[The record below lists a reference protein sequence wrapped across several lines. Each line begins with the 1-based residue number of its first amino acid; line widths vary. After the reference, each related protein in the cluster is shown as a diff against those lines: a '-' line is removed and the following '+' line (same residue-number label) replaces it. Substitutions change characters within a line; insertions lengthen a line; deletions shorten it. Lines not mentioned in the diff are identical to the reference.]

1 MPLPFAFAMPAAPSI
16 IDPAPRRSRADIA
29 RRAAMLLQDG
39 WVVNLGIGIPSL
51 CADFVPEGVHVR
63 YQAENGV
70 LGYGEILPREQG
82 DPDLIDASGN
92 FMAQVPGMAFFD
104 SAESFAMI
112 RGGHIDATI
121 LGAMQVSA
129 RGDLANW
136 MLPQRGIGSIGGAMD
151 LAANTKRVIVAM
163 EHTTRNNEP
172 KIMNECTFP
181 LTAQRCVTEIITDI
195 CDITVTDNGL
205 VLTGTAPGWNP
216 DDVQRLTEP
225 ELTVSNVL
233 AAV

>member
-1 MPLPFAFAMPAAPSI
+1 MPQSSSTRP
-16 IDPAPRRSRADIA
+16 DPAPRRSRAEIA
-29 RRAAMLLQDG
+29 RRAALLLEDG

-51 CADFVPEGVHVR
+51 CADYVPDGVSVR

-70 LGYGEILPREQG
+70 LGYGEILPREDG

-129 RGDLANW
+129 GGDLANW
-136 MLPQRGIGSIGGAMD
+136 MLPKRGIGSIGGAMD
-151 LAANTKRVIVAM
+151 LAANTKRVVVAM
-163 EHTTRNNEP
+163 EHTTRDNRP
-172 KIMNECTFP
+172 KILNECSFP
-181 LTAQRCVTEIITDI
+181 LTAQGCVTEIITDI
-195 CDITVTDNGL
+195 ADISVTERGL
-205 VLTGTAPGWNP
+205 VLTGTADGWSAE
-216 DDVQRLTEP
+216 DVQRLTEP
-225 ELTVSNVL
+225 DLIREV
-233 AAV
+233 AGQ

>member
-1 MPLPFAFAMPAAPSI
+1 MCASDF
-16 IDPAPRRSRADIA
+16 IDPAPRRTRAEIA
-29 RRAAMLLQDG
+29 RRAASLLRDG

-51 CADFVPEGVHVR
+51 CADYVPEGVHVR

-70 LGYGEILPREQG
+70 LGYGEILPREEG

-92 FMAQVPGMAFFD
+92 FMAEVPGMAFFD

-129 RGDLANW
+129 CGDLANW

-163 EHTTRNNEP
+163 EHTTRDNMP
-172 KIMNECTFP
+172 KILDECEFP
-181 LTAQRCVTEIITDI
+181 LTAQRCVTTIITDI
-195 CDITVTDNGL
+195 ADIDVRTEGL
-205 VLTGTAPGWNP
+205 VLVGTAPGWSAV
-216 DDVQRLTEP
+216 DVQRLTGP
-225 ELTVSNVL
+225 ELVTG
-233 AAV
+233 

>member
-1 MPLPFAFAMPAAPSI
+1 
-16 IDPAPRRSRADIA
+16 
-29 RRAAMLLQDG
+29 MLRDG

-51 CADFVPEGVHVR
+51 CADYVPDGVHVR

-70 LGYGEILPREQG
+70 LGYGEILPRELG

-121 LGAMQVSA
+121 LGAMQVSGF
-129 RGDLANW
+129 GDLANW

-151 LAANTKRVIVAM
+151 LAANTKHVIVAM
-163 EHTTRNNEP
+163 EHTTRDNEP
-172 KIMNECTFP
+172 KILNECTFP
-181 LTAQRCVTEIITDI
+181 LTAQRCVTRIVTDI
-195 CDITVTDNGL
+195 ANITIRPEGM
-205 VLTGTAPGWNP
+205 VLDKTAPGWSP
-216 DDVQRLTEP
+216 ADVQRLTEP
-225 ELTVSNVL
+225 TLIDV
-233 AAV
+233 AVIR

>member
-1 MPLPFAFAMPAAPSI
+1 MPPSSTHP
-16 IDPAPRRSRADIA
+16 DPAPRRSRAEIA
-29 RRAAMLLQDG
+29 RRAALLLEDG

-51 CADFVPEGVHVR
+51 CADYVPDGVSVR

-70 LGYGEILPREQG
+70 LGYGEILPREDG

-129 RGDLANW
+129 GGDLANW
-136 MLPQRGIGSIGGAMD
+136 MLPKRGIGSIGGAMD
-151 LAANTKRVIVAM
+151 LAANTRRVVVAM
-163 EHTTRNNEP
+163 EHTTRDNSP
-172 KIMNECTFP
+172 KILNQCSFP
-181 LTAQRCVTEIITDI
+181 LTAQGCVTEIITDI
-195 CDITVTDNGL
+195 ADISVTERGL
-205 VLTGTAPGWNP
+205 VLTGTADGWSAE
-216 DDVQRLTEP
+216 DVQRLTEP
-225 ELTVSNVL
+225 DLICKV
-233 AAV
+233 AGQ

>member
-1 MPLPFAFAMPAAPSI
+1 MPAASDLT
-16 IDPAPRRSRADIA
+16 DPAPRRSRADIA

-70 LGYGEILPREQG
+70 LGYGEILPREDG

-129 RGDLANW
+129 HGDLANW

-163 EHTTRNNEP
+163 EHTTRNNDP

-195 CDITVTDNGL
+195 CDIAVTGNGL
-205 VLTGTAPGWNP
+205 ALTGTAPGWSAA
-216 DDVQRLTEP
+216 DVQRLTEP
-225 ELTVSNVL
+225 ELRVSSEL
-233 AAV
+233 ASA

>member
-1 MPLPFAFAMPAAPSI
+1 MSVSDF
-16 IDPAPRRSRADIA
+16 IDPAPRRTRAEIA
-29 RRAAMLLQDG
+29 RVAASMLRDG

-51 CADFVPEGVHVR
+51 CADYVPDGVHVR

-70 LGYGEILPREQG
+70 LGYGEILPRELG

-121 LGAMQVSA
+121 LGAMQVSGS
-129 RGDLANW
+129 GDLANW

-151 LAANTKRVIVAM
+151 LAANTKHVIVAM
-163 EHTTRNNEP
+163 EHTTRDNEP
-172 KIMNECTFP
+172 KILNECTFP
-181 LTAQRCVTEIITDI
+181 LTAQRCVTRIVTDI
-195 CDITVTDNGL
+195 ANITIWPEGM
-205 VLTGTAPGWNP
+205 VLGKMAPGWSP
-216 DDVQRLTEP
+216 EDVQRLTEP
-225 ELTVSNVL
+225 SLMMSR
-233 AAV
+233 

>member
-1 MPLPFAFAMPAAPSI
+1 MSATDFT
-16 IDPAPRRSRADIA
+16 DPAPRRTRAEIA
-29 RRAAMLLQDG
+29 RRAASLLQDG

-51 CADFVPEGVHVR
+51 CADYVPAGVHVR

-121 LGAMQVSA
+121 LGAMQVSV

-136 MLPQRGIGSIGGAMD
+136 MLPKRGIGSIGGAMD

-163 EHTTRNNEP
+163 EHTTRDNQP
-172 KIMNECTFP
+172 KILSECTFP
-181 LTAQRCVTEIITDI
+181 LTAQRCVTRLITDI
-195 CDITVTDNGL
+195 ADIAVQPEGL
-205 VLTGTAPGWNP
+205 VLTGTAAGWSAG
-216 DDVQRLTEP
+216 DVQRLTEP
-225 ELTVSNVL
+225 ELIFSR
-233 AAV
+233 